1 MATAIDHLDWDD
13 LKLFLI
19 VVRCKSVTGAA
30 RELKVSHSTVS
41 RRLARLEYTVGGAL
55 VERTRDGLL
64 LTPAGLVTMR
74 RAEEI
79 ENGVNALRSDVSNRD
94 EVRGTVRLATMEGIA
109 TLYLSERLVELSSR
123 YPDLDIEL
131 VTSPQTVR
139 VARREADLFLSFFKP
154 HGTALDSQL
163 IGRFK
168 TGLFASQVYL
178 ERNGVPSQAADLR
191 EHRFVG
197 YIEELVQLESVLWL
211 EELVPAPTMAFSSN
225 SMMSQMFAASAG
237 AGIVA
242 LPEFARSLKLG
253 LIPVL
258 EELRGEREIWMSA
271 HHDLAYLPR
280 VRVVKQFVKELLR
293 RDEQRLLRN
302 EPWPS

>member
-1 MATAIDHLDWDD
+1 MTTAIDHLDWDD
-13 LKLFLI
+13 LKLFLV

-55 VERTRDGLL
+55 VERAKDGLL
-64 LTPAGLVTMR
+64 LTPAGLVIMR

-79 ENGVNALRSDVSNRD
+79 ENGVNALRSDVSKRD
-94 EVRGTVRLATMEGIA
+94 EIRGAVRLATMEGIA
-109 TLYLSERLVELSSR
+109 TLYLSERLVELSNR
-123 YPDLDIEL
+123 YPDLDLEL

-154 HGTALDSQL
+154 HGTSLDSQL
-163 IGRFK
+163 IGRFR
-168 TGLFASQVYL
+168 TGLFASQAYL
-178 ERNGVPSQAADLR
+178 ESNGFPSKAADLR
-191 EHRFVG
+191 DHRFVG

-211 EELVPAPTMAFSSN
+211 EELVPSPKIAFSSN

-242 LPEFARSLKLG
+242 LPEFARSLNLG
-253 LIPVL
+253 LVPVL
-258 EELRGEREIWMSA
+258 EELSGERQIWMSA
-271 HHDLAYLPR
+271 HQDLAHLPR
-280 VRVVKQFVKELLR
+280 VRAVRQFVKELVR
-293 RDEQRLLRN
+293 RDEKRLMRHA
-302 EPWPS
+302 P

>member
-19 VVRCKSVTGAA
+19 VVRCKSMTAAA
-30 RELKVSHSTVS
+30 RELKISHSTVS
-41 RRLARLEYTVGGAL
+41 RRLARLEYTVGSAL
-55 VERTRDGLL
+55 VERTKDGLL
-64 LTPAGLVTMR
+64 LTSAGLVTMR

-94 EVRGTVRLATMEGIA
+94 EIRGTVRLATMEGIA

-123 YPDLDIEL
+123 HPDLGLEL

-154 HGTALDSQL
+154 HGTSLDSQL

-168 TGLFASQVYL
+168 TGLFASQAYL
-178 ERNGVPSQAADLR
+178 ERNGVPSQAADLS

-197 YIEELVQLESVLWL
+197 YIEELIQLESVLWL
-211 EELVPAPTMAFSSN
+211 EELVPTPKIAFSSN

-242 LPEFARSLKLG
+242 LPEFALSLNLG
-253 LIPVL
+253 LVPVL
-258 EELRGEREIWMSA
+258 DELSGEREIWMSA
-271 HHDLAYLPR
+271 HQDLAYLSR
-280 VRVVKQFVKELLR
+280 VRAVKQFVKELVR

-302 EPWPS
+302 SPWSS